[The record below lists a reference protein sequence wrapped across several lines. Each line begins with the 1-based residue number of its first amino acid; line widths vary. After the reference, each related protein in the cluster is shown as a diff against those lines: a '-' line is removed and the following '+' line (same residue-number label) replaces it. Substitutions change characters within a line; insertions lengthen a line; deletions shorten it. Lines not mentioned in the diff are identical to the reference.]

1 MPRTTTSTG
10 SCTGHMC
17 VSTYKNLVYA
27 GIKSTAR
34 SAESQLNSQQC
45 RQNLNKKS
53 PFYTAN
59 VIEV

>member
-1 MPRTTTSTG
+1 
-10 SCTGHMC
+10 MC

-59 VIEV
+59 VIEVWIIVWII